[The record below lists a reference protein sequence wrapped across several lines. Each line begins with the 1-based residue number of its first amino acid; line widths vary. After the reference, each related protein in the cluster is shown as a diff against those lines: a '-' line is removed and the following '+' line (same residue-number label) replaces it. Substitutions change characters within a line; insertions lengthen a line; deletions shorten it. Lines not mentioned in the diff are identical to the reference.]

1 MIEVLIGKTKQEDGE
16 RVCEILMRAALASKT
31 MINEGVEV
39 IKIEFDW
46 PYVFC
51 SQPEE
56 MRVKFRTKGDVVIAF
71 KHISEQYKSFNAVIK
86 YLADID

>member
-16 RVCEILMRAALASKT
+16 RVCEILMRAALAAKI

-39 IKIEFDW
+39 VKIEFDW

-51 SQPEE
+51 AQPEE
-56 MRVKFRTKGDVVIAF
+56 MRVKFRTKGDDVAAF
-71 KHISEQYKSFNAVIK
+71 KYISEQYKSFNAVIK